1 MNRIARVVDATWMRF
16 DPLKRTWNLTAPDE
30 A

>member
-1 MNRIARVVDATWMRF
+1 MNRIARFVDATWMRF
-16 DPLKRTWNLTAPDE
+16 DPLKRTWNLTAPDD